1 MKKIASIAVMF
12 CLSLSACMTT
22 NPSILSANEAGIT
35 IQVKADKVSDAETEA
50 QAYCNTK
57 GRTAVLDR
65 VTPNGNDANVS
76 YYCR

>member
-1 MKKIASIAVMF
+1 MVIVTSI
-12 CLSLSACMTT
+12 SLSACMTT
-22 NPSILSANEAGIT
+22 TPSILSANDAGIT
-35 IQVKADKVSDAETEA
+35 LQVRADSVANAEKEA